1 MDDLKNTFTKN
12 VNVTMHKAMFFSDD
26 VVFAK
31 VHRETALLGNIVD
44 KIYDKNKV
52 FDRETLLYVA
62 GLFKNGILALL
73 SEGKA
78 VDLLSLGVLYL
89 KPKGTVDGGKLDN
102 VPEMTVSFTPSELA
116 CSAVKEV
123 TVAGDVTK
131 SSAPE
136 ISYLFD
142 MHKEEKTDS
151 ISKGYTVQIKGDRLK
166 VAGNEESTG
175 LFFAP
180 CDAEGKK
187 DEDRANWVHIRPS
200 SSMENTAKTL
210 CVNLPADMKEGTYRL
225 IVSTAFG
232 AGKRL
237 NKSVRD
243 GEYSKVVTVS

>member
-1 MDDLKNTFTKN
+1 MGQGVSGHHLNTSGGNGDKSSQKDLFSVDNSSKKNK
-12 VNVTMHKAMFFSDD
+12 FSDT
-26 VVFAK
+26 
-31 VHRETALLGNIVD
+31 ETYSPNL
-44 KIYDKNKV
+44 
-52 FDRETLLYVA
+52 E
-62 GLFKNGILALL
+62 
-73 SEGKA
+73 EGKQ
-78 VDLLSLGVLYL
+78 
-89 KPKGTVDGGKLDN
+89 GKHIEGHPN
-102 VPEMTVSFTPSELA
+102 F
-116 CSAVKEV
+116 
-123 TVAGDVTK
+123 
-131 SSAPE
+131 
-136 ISYLFD
+136 
-142 MHKEEKTDS
+142 KEEKTDS